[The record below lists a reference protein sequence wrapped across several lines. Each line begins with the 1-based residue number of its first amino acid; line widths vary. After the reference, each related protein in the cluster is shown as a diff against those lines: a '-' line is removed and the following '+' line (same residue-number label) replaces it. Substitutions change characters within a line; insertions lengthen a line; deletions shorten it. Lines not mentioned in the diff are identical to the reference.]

1 MPLYR
6 LIDDNFN
13 QVLQDNEFVIVDFWA
28 EWCST
33 CSSFTPIFMQIS
45 DKYPEVVFGRVNT
58 QIEQDISTDHRIQS
72 IPTLIVFQNGVEVY
86 RKIGAIPSQFL
97 EDLIISLKNKIVP
110 T

>member
-6 LIDDNFN
+6 LIDENFEKIIHN
-13 QVLQDNEFVIVDFWA
+13 NKFVIVDFWA

-45 DKYPEVVFGRVNT
+45 DKYPDVVFGRVNT
-58 QIEQDISTDHRIQS
+58 QVEQNISMDFRIQS
-72 IPTLIVFQNGVEVY
+72 IPTLIVFHDGEEVY

-97 EDLIISLKNKIVP
+97 EELIINIKNNILP
-110 T
+110 A